1 MIRTVSVGLG
11 DRAYDVVIG
20 PGLIDQAGA
29 RIAPVLSKRKRVAVV
44 TDAHVGEHHGERLA
58 VSLEKAGI
66 LVDVITLPPGEETK
80 SFEHL
85 AELSDR
91 LLALGAAGGRQ
102 HERGAIL
109 Q

>member
-44 TDAHVGEHHGERLA
+44 TDAHVGEHPHA
-58 VSLEKAGI
+58 QPQQGI
-66 LVDVITLPPGEETK
+66 DVLLVRSARFRKIGHAEHAAADQIAPQR
-80 SFEHL
+80 SFPF
-85 AELSDR
+85 
-91 LLALGAAGGRQ
+91 
-102 HERGAIL
+102 
-109 Q
+109 